1 MRNLEVRSLTSGG
14 GDKTVRVKQDGE
26 NHGVVYTGWCV
37 RVMLK
42 RDYSSYKR
50 LSIFFSKQQYC
61 FSHESAF
68 WSGSSVASI
77 PLLLLVSGRFEA
89 WMLNY
94 WLSRSHMPS
103 GWCWLFTGHVGFS
116 P

>member
-42 RDYSSYKR
+42 RDYSS
-50 LSIFFSKQQYC
+50 S
-61 FSHESAF
+61 
-68 WSGSSVASI
+68 
-77 PLLLLVSGRFEA
+77 
-89 WMLNY
+89 
-94 WLSRSHMPS
+94 
-103 GWCWLFTGHVGFS
+103 
-116 P
+116 